1 MTMRFGASTFIWTSP
16 FGDDKLDLC
25 HRVAGLGFDTIEICI
40 EDPSRVTP
48 EAVSQAA
55 EQAGVGVLVCGAFGP
70 TRDVSHE
77 DPAIREEGIAYLR
90 TCIDIAAAVGAP
102 SVAGPMYSAVG
113 KTRMLDEAGRGA
125 QWDLAVTSLRT
136 AAGYAAERGVGLAI
150 EPLNRFETDL
160 INTVEQGVALCR
172 DIGGDHVGL
181 LLDTFHMNI
190 EEKHIGGAIR
200 EAGAFVRHF
209 HGCENDRGA
218 PGSGHIEWADVFAA
232 LQDIGYDGDVV
243 IESFTPELEEI
254 ARAVSLWRPLAP
266 DGDTL
271 AREGLE
277 FLRAAAA
284 GVVR

>member
-1 MTMRFGASTFIWTSP
+1 
-16 FGDDKLDLC
+16 
-25 HRVAGLGFDTIEICI
+25 
-40 EDPSRVTP
+40 
-48 EAVSQAA
+48 
-55 EQAGVGVLVCGAFGP
+55 
-70 TRDVSHE
+70 
-77 DPAIREEGIAYLR
+77 
-90 TCIDIAAAVGAP
+90 
-102 SVAGPMYSAVG
+102 
-113 KTRMLDEAGRGA
+113 
-125 QWDLAVTSLRT
+125 
-136 AAGYAAERGVGLAI
+136 
-150 EPLNRFETDL
+150 
-160 INTVEQGVALCR
+160 
-172 DIGGDHVGL
+172 
-181 LLDTFHMNI
+181 MNI

-271 AREGLE
+271 AREGLG